1 MMGANILVEK
11 LVANGACDGIDREA
25 CIPAIN
31 NILKLGEGGIP
42 VAKALLRGNFDT
54 FRTNYRAAYER
65 VMGEPEPETEIDNR
79 SWDEITAD
87 VVE

>member
-1 MMGANILVEK
+1 MGANILVEK
-11 LVANGACDGIDREA
+11 LVANGACDGIAEEA

-42 VAKALLRGNFDT
+42 VAKALLREKFGT
-54 FRTNYRAAYER
+54 FRTNYRVAYER
-65 VMGEPEPETEIDNR
+65 VMSEPEPETEIDNR